1 MSGALF
7 LLGCLLAAA
16 PGAAGDAELDLQVR
30 RLLRQLD
37 APQLAEREAAEQA
50 LLELG
55 PDVLELL
62 PRPDDQM
69 PAETRQRLLRI
80 VEQLQQ
86 ALAQQAAEASW
97 ITLSGQQPLSQLLA
111 AIERQSGNRLV
122 DERARSGAPPP
133 DPLLHVA
140 FQHVPFWQALDEVL
154 DRAGLSIDPFASRE
168 ALHLV
173 PRPALV
179 AQRVGRAAYCG
190 PLRIEP
196 VAVVARR
203 DLRDPLG
210 NSLHLTLEVAWEPRL
225 RPIALKQRLADV
237 AAADQQGRPL
247 EVLDPAAVLEAPALN
262 MPQLD
267 LTIPWKLPPR
277 DATAIATL
285 RGRLLAILPGR
296 QQTFRFDNLLL
307 ARNVEQRAAGVSV
320 VLERVVQNGRLWQV
334 RIRVKFD
341 EAGEALESHRG
352 WILENEAYLEDA
364 AGKTFSYDALETT
377 QQTAESIG
385 LAYGFVL
392 DEPPETLRFV
402 YKTPGA
408 IIRASLEYRLEDIP
422 LP

>member
-1 MSGALF
+1 MSGALC

-16 PGAAGDAELDLQVR
+16 PGATGDAELDLQVR

-55 PDVLELL
+55 PDVLQLL
-62 PRPDDQM
+62 PRPDEQM

-80 VEQLQQ
+80 VAQLQQ
-86 ALAQQAAEASW
+86 ALAQQAAEASR
-97 ITLSGQQPLSQLLA
+97 ITLSGQQPLSQVLA
-111 AIERQSGNRLV
+111 AIEKQSGNRLL

-133 DPLLHVA
+133 DPLLNVA

-154 DRAGLSIDPFASRE
+154 DRAGLSIDPFASRD

-173 PRPALV
+173 PRPTLV

-203 DLRDPLG
+203 DLREALG
-210 NSLHLTLEVAWEPRL
+210 NSLQLTLEVAWEPRL
-225 RPIALKQRLADV
+225 RPIAFKQRLADV

-262 MPQLD
+262 MPQLE

-277 DATAIATL
+277 DAAAIATL
-285 RGRLLAILPGR
+285 RGRLLAIVPGR

-307 ARNVEQRAAGVSV
+307 ARNLEQRAAGVSV

-402 YKTPGA
+402 YQTPGA